1 MEDIHAKFK
10 INEIVK
16 IMTDP
21 YGYCTATII
30 CRPYFISDWRLR
42 MYDVATDKYGSMS
55 FYEHELKHFMS
66 MPEYFNELKNYE
78 IN

>member
-1 MEDIHAKFK
+1 MQVLF
-10 INEIVK
+10 
-16 IMTDP
+16 
-21 YGYCTATII
+21 
-30 CRPYFISDWRLR
+30 FISDWKLW

-55 FYEHELKHFMS
+55 FYEYELKHFMS